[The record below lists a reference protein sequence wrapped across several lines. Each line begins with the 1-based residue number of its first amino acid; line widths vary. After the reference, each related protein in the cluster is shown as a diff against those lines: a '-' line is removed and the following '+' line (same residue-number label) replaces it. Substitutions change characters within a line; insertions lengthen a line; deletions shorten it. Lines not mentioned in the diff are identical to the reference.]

1 MAAQKIV
8 KIGNIAELE
17 IPCLP
22 IEKQKIIS
30 DICNEQ
36 LTIVALYK
44 KIIEQET
51 LRTKSVIKDI
61 IGGKR

>member
-30 DICNEQ
+30 DH
-36 LTIVALYK
+36 L
-44 KIIEQET
+44 
-51 LRTKSVIKDI
+51 
-61 IGGKR
+61 